1 MAEDWED
8 GRCRYGHCVLLIV
21 VAMVLLMEL
30 SMVLAM
36 VEDWEDGRC
45 RYGHCVMSMA
55 VLILEDRED
64 GE

>member
-1 MAEDWED
+1 MIEDRKD
-8 GRCRYGHCVLLIV
+8 ARFTNDHCVLSMV
-21 VAMVLLMEL
+21 VAMVLLIEL
-30 SMVLAM
+30 SM

-64 GE
+64 SE